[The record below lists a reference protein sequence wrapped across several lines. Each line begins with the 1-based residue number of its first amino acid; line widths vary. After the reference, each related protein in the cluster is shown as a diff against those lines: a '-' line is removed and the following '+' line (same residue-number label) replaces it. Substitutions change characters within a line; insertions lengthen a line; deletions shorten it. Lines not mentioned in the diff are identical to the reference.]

1 MNHSI
6 KILIRVQS
14 IFAVMAVSK
23 QKLDIIDK
31 VLDACY
37 KHNPDALF
45 VMSLM
50 HQYEERGSLSKK
62 QLEGLYQK
70 ASKIPEM
77 PVSWLATLEATINRM
92 YTREKS
98 LAVNNTPLFEKD
110 EAAGQKMAAIL
121 EKYPQHKR
129 VLFLNTKHQKNE
141 VLTPAEK
148 VEIEKFFK
156 LLISK

>member
-50 HQYEERGSLSKK
+50 HQY
-62 QLEGLYQK
+62 
-70 ASKIPEM
+70 
-77 PVSWLATLEATINRM
+77 
-92 YTREKS
+92 
-98 LAVNNTPLFEKD
+98 
-110 EAAGQKMAAIL
+110 
-121 EKYPQHKR
+121 
-129 VLFLNTKHQKNE
+129 
-141 VLTPAEK
+141 
-148 VEIEKFFK
+148 
-156 LLISK
+156 